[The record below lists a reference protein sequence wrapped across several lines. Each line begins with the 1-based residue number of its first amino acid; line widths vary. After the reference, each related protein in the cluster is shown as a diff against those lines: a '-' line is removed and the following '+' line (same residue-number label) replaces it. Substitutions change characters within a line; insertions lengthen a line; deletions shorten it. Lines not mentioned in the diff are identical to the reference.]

1 MDFSWRFSG
10 GIFFSLTLH
19 TILIAVFVYSYPEIT
34 NKGEWLWREFPF
46 FSSGKTRPSVT
57 HFKNLEKKL
66 NNISADKIVFPD
78 LILIQKQK
86 LYVSKTKKNSS
97 QKPIYTINNILTQVE
112 NYPERI
118 YDEISSN
125 KQLSE
130 PVVSLLS
137 VLPNVNKQSEVKIN
151 SSFIGSNEQNN
162 ISSYDA
168 NELKN
173 YLNKLSKFLSEGW
186 EVPIHLKE
194 SKVKVAIIFE
204 INKNGKILNW
214 KLEKSGSPALH
225 YSVNKLMKNLKF
237 LPELPKSYTE
247 DSYIFG
253 VRFSPTIS
261 QK

>member
-19 TILIAVFVYSYPEIT
+19 TILIGVLVYSYPEIT
-34 NKGEWLWREFPF
+34 NKGEWIWREFPF
-46 FSSGKTRPSVT
+46 FSSGETRPSVT
-57 HFKNLEKKL
+57 RFKNLEKDL
-66 NNISADKIVFPD
+66 NIISADKMVFPD
-78 LILIQKQK
+78 LILIRKQK
-86 LYVSKTKKNSS
+86 LYASKTKKSAK
-97 QKPIYTINNILTQVE
+97 KPIYTINNILTQVE
-112 NYPERI
+112 KYPERI

-137 VLPNVNKQSEVKIN
+137 VLPHVSKQGDVKIN
-151 SSFIGSNEQNN
+151 SSFISYNEQNN

-194 SKVKVAIIFE
+194 STVKVAIIFE

-214 KLEKSGSPALH
+214 KLEESGTPALH
-225 YSVNKLMKNLKF
+225 NTVNNLMKNLQF
-237 LPELPKSYTE
+237 LPALPKSYPE
-247 DSYIFG
+247 NSYIFG
-253 VRFSPTIS
+253 VRFSPKIL